1 MEANNSRKEKVM
13 SQKESWKNGVTRRD
27 FIKTV
32 GAAGIA
38 TVGGTLLPRS
48 SPAAARDHIL
58 IGRPGPWTGPLAEL
72 SAPGPWA
79 SKRAQAEINRDG
91 GIFIKDLGKK
101 LPVKFK
107 SVDTQSDSAKSAELA
122 SKLILRDKVDVMVVT
137 GGPDII
143 NPVSAVCERNEV
155 PCIAYCPHEP
165 WLTGAPYKWSF
176 DFFWSVKDVFDVY
189 IGMWGEVADKTNKVV
204 GGLWGSDPEGV
215 VWSTAFP
222 GAFKDLGYK
231 LVDPG
236 RFPINQADFTSFINI
251 WKKEK
256 VEILTGTVAPPVWS
270 TAWRQCHQQGFNPK
284 IVTIAKA
291 CLFPAA
297 MEALGG
303 NLADGL
309 STEIW
314 WTPQHPYRS
323 SLGGYSCKEL
333 ADAWTEETGKQWT
346 QPLGYEYAAFEI
358 MLDALKRA
366 GSLNKEK
373 IRNAII
379 RTDMETVAGPIK
391 FNKNHTASTPLV
403 GGQWVKGKKWP
414 WDLQITY
421 NEKHPQIATTG
432 KMIFPVPR

>member
-1 MEANNSRKEKVM
+1 
-13 SQKESWKNGVTRRD
+13 
-27 FIKTV
+27 
-32 GAAGIA
+32 
-38 TVGGTLLPRS
+38 
-48 SPAAARDHIL
+48 
-58 IGRPGPWTGPLAEL
+58 
-72 SAPGPWA
+72 
-79 SKRAQAEINRDG
+79 
-91 GIFIKDLGKK
+91 
-101 LPVKFK
+101 
-107 SVDTQSDSAKSAELA
+107 
-122 SKLILRDKVDVMVVT
+122 MVVT

-143 NPVSAVCERNEV
+143 NPVSAVCERNGV
-155 PCIAYCPHEP
+155 PCVAYCPHEP
-165 WLTGAPYKWSF
+165 WLTGAPYKWSYN
-176 DFFWSVKDVFDVY
+176 FFWSLKDVFDVY

-204 GGLWGSDPEGV
+204 GGLWGSGPEGV
-215 VWSTAFP
+215 VWSSAFP
-222 GAFKDLGYK
+222 EAFKGLGYRV
-231 LVDPG
+231 VDPG
-236 RFPINQADFTSFINI
+236 RFPVNQADFTSFINI

-256 VEILTGTVAPPVWS
+256 VEILTGTVAPPVWT

-303 NLADGL
+303 NLANGI

-346 QPLGYEYAAFEI
+346 QPLGFEYAAFEI

-373 IRNAII
+373 IRNALF
-379 RTDMETVAGPIK
+379 RTDMETVAGLIK
-391 FNKNHTASTPLV
+391 FNENHTASTPVV

-421 NEKHPQIATTG
+421 NKKHPQIATTG